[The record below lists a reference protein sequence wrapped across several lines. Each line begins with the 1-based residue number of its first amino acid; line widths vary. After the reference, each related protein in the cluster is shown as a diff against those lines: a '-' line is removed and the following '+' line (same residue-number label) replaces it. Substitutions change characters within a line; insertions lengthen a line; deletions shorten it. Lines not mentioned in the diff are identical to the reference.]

1 MEDTYTAA
9 DVINFSL
16 DGDMTGL
23 QSAVDSIMKER
34 VSEILSAQK
43 IEVSK
48 NLFNQEV

>member
-9 DVINFSL
+9 DVIDFTL
-16 DGDMTGL
+16 DGNMNSL
-23 QSAVDSIMKER
+23 QAAVDNIMKER
-34 VSEILSAQK
+34 VAELLAAKK